1 MRDDAIEYPVELARE
16 HILALLPHRG
26 DLQLV
31 DSVTVVSDDHFVGRA
46 RWPGD
51 SNLLRG
57 HFPGM
62 PVVPGVMLVELVAQ
76 IAGAGMLAGSAEG
89 RRLEG
94 SSVGMLAGIRKCSF
108 KRPVLP
114 DEDVE
119 VEVHS
124 RAMSST
130 AAAVSAVVRVAGA
143 EAAQVEILV
152 ISTPRAGLEQ
162 ALAAIRGSSPP
173 A

>member
-1 MRDDAIEYPVELARE
+1 MSGERLVYPLHLDRE
-16 HILALLPHRG
+16 RILNLLPHRG

-31 DSVTVVSDDHFVGRA
+31 DAVTVLSDDHFVGRA
-46 RWPGD
+46 RWSHH
-51 SNLLRG
+51 SNVLRG
-57 HFPGM
+57 HFPGL

-76 IAGAGMLAGSAEG
+76 VAGAGMLAGSPAAQQFEG
-89 RRLEG
+89 N
-94 SSVGMLAGIRKCSF
+94 SVGMLAGIRKCSF

-119 VEVHS
+119 VDVRS

-130 AAAVSAVVRVAGA
+130 AAAVSAVLRVGEA

-152 ISTPRAGLEQ
+152 ISTPRATLEQ
-162 ALAAIRGSSPP
+162 ALMTIRGGDT

>member
-1 MRDDAIEYPVELARE
+1 MPDAPLDYPLHLDRE
-16 HILALLPHRG
+16 RILGLLPHRG
-26 DLQLV
+26 ELQLV
-31 DSVTVVSDDHFVGRA
+31 EAVTVLADDHFVGRA
-46 RWPGD
+46 RWRSD
-51 SNLLRG
+51 SSLLRG

-76 IAGAGMLAGSAEG
+76 VAGAGMLAGSPAAQ
-89 RRLEG
+89 RLEG
-94 SSVGMLAGIRKCSF
+94 SAVGMLAGIRKCSF

-114 DEDVE
+114 DEDLE
-119 VEVHS
+119 VDVHS
-124 RAMSST
+124 RAMSPT
-130 AAAVSAVVRVAGA
+130 AAAVSAVVRVGDA

-162 ALAAIRGSSPP
+162 ALAAIRGSST